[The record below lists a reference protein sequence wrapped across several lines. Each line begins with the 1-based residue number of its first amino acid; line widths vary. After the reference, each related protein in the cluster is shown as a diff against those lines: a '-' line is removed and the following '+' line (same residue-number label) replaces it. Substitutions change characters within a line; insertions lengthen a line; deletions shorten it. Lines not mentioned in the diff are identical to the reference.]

1 MAVKAENAAEARER
15 RDRAAREKVVYACV
29 WLSLLLFSL
38 SSQSLSVLYKKFN
51 C

>member
-15 RDRAAREKVVYACV
+15 RDRAAREKVVYACGS
-29 WLSLLLFSL
+29 LSLCFLSRLSL
-38 SSQSLSVLYKKFN
+38 CLSRIKKFD